1 MGRDRVVV
9 VGAGPV
15 GLLLAGELRLGG
27 AEVVVLERLAAPAT
41 ESRATTLHARTME
54 ILDSRGL
61 LPRLGSPPNLRRGHF
76 AGIPLDLTLPGP
88 FPGQWKVPQAV
99 TEAVLQERALA
110 LGADVRRG
118 HTVSGVHPRADG
130 VRVTAEGPDGEV
142 GLDARYLVAC
152 DGQDSTVR
160 RLLGAD
166 FPGRAAE
173 RALLRADVAGIDV
186 PDRRFQRLERGMA
199 VAARGPDGV
208 TRLMLHEFD
217 GDPPRDGAPPPGF
230 ADVVDAWKR
239 ITGEDVS
246 GGTPLWVNAFDDA
259 SAQLAHYRHGR
270 VLFAGDAA
278 HRQLPVGGQA
288 LNLGLQ
294 DAFNLGWK
302 LAAAVRADGAAAA
315 WAEQLLDSY
324 HQERHPVGSRVLG
337 GITAQAML
345 LLRGGPDI
353 DALRQV
359 FTELIAVEEARTDLA
374 AAIAGLDVRYDL
386 GDLPQVGLRVP
397 PEALGGAAADALRAG
412 HGVLVVPADAPG
424 TDDRTHP
431 ADGAPGWY
439 PGWEGRVRTA
449 AGPVPEPVLVRP
461 DGHAAWAGTPHGP
474 GPQEAL
480 RRWFG
485 EPGTG

>member
-27 AEVVVLERLAAPAT
+27 AEVLVLERLAAPAT

-54 ILDSRGL
+54 VLDSRGL
-61 LPRLGSPPNLRRGHF
+61 LRRLGSPPNPRGGHF

-88 FPGQWKVPQAV
+88 FPGQWKVPQAR
-99 TEAVLQERALA
+99 TEEVLQEWALA
-110 LGADVRRG
+110 LGADIRRG
-118 HTVSGVHPRADG
+118 HTVSGVRPGADG
-130 VRVTAEGPDGEV
+130 VRVTARGPGGEV
-142 GLDARYLVAC
+142 HFGAGYLVAC

-160 RLLGAD
+160 GLLGAD
-166 FPGRAAE
+166 FPGRPAE

-186 PDRRFQRLERGMA
+186 PERRFQRLEHGMA

-208 TRLMLHEFD
+208 TRLMVHEYD
-217 GDPPRDGAPPPGF
+217 GDPPRDAAPPPGF
-230 ADVVDAWKR
+230 AEVVDAWKR
-239 ITGEDVS
+239 VTGEDVG

-259 SAQLAHYRHGR
+259 SAQLARYRHGR

-302 LAAAVRADGAAAA
+302 LAAAVRAGAAAA
-315 WAEQLLDSY
+315 DWAEQLLDSY
-324 HQERHPVGSRVLG
+324 HRERHPVGSRVLG

-353 DALRQV
+353 DALRRV
-359 FTELIAVEEARTDLA
+359 FTELIAVEEARADLA

-386 GDLPQVGLRVP
+386 GDLPQVGRRVP
-397 PEALGGAAADALRAG
+397 PEHLGAAAADALRAG
-412 HGVLVVPADAPG
+412 HGVLVAPTGADAS
-424 TDDRTHP
+424 D
-431 ADGAPGWY
+431 WY

-449 AGPVPEPVLVRP
+449 AGAVPEAVLVRP
-461 DGHAAWAGTPHGP
+461 DGHAAWAAAPGGP
-474 GPQEAL
+474 GPEEAL

-485 EPGTG
+485 EPVAG